1 MVRPLASSVL
11 QSRPS
16 PWVPPRQ
23 CVGVCRRRR
32 MPPKPEPADRA
43 AKEHEGTVHAND
55 PAVAVL
61 AGRAT
66 PRGREAA
73 PLARLV
79 PRPAEEEAVQRERC
93 PEASIAEPRFSC
105 GRGNLRVRDEPGQVE
120 EPRKSA
126 DLCPHPCAAARGDC
140 PSHSDDRKCRGS
152 ASGNDSKRLGRTLCP
167 AGGAHGASRIQ
178 RACRRPGCRG

>member
-1 MVRPLASSVL
+1 MVRPLASPVH

-16 PWVPPRQ
+16 PRVPPRQ
-23 CVGVCRRRR
+23 CVGVCRRRC
-32 MPPKPEPADRA
+32 MPPVHEPAHGA

-79 PRPAEEEAVQRERC
+79 PRPAEEEAVQRERG
-93 PEASIAEPRFSC
+93 PEASIAEPCLPC
-105 GRGNLRVRDEPGQVE
+105 GRGNLRVWDEPGQME
-120 EPRKSA
+120 EPSKSA

-140 PSHSDDRKCRGS
+140 PSYGDDRKRSGG
-152 ASGNDSKRLGRTLCP
+152 AAGNDGKRRGRALRP
-167 AGGAHGASRIQ
+167 AGGAYGASRVL
-178 RACRRPGCRG
+178 RACRWPGGHW

>member
-1 MVRPLASSVL
+1 MVRPLASPVL
-11 QSRPS
+11 RSRHS

-32 MPPKPEPADRA
+32 LPPKPEPANRA

-79 PRPAEEEAVQRERC
+79 PRPAEEEAVQRERG
-93 PEASIAEPRFSC
+93 PEASIAEPCLPC
-105 GRGNLRVRDEPGQVE
+105 GRGNLRVWDEPGQME
-120 EPRKSA
+120 EPSKSA
-126 DLCPHPCAAARGDC
+126 YLCPHPCAAARGDC

-152 ASGNDSKRLGRTLCP
+152 ASGNDSKRRGGTLCP

-178 RACRRPGCRG
+178 RACRRPGCHG